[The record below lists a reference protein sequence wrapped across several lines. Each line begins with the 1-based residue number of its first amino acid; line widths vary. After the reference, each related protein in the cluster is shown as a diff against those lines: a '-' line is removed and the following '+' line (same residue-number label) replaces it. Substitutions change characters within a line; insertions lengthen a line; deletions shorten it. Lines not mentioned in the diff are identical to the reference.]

1 VTVTRVS
8 SVFDSFA
15 RTLGVALIV
24 ALLATAGLWY
34 ALQRGTQRT
43 VTAYFTSV
51 VGLYTKNTV
60 DVNGV
65 PVGSVEDIVPQ
76 GDVVRVTLE
85 VDNRVPIAA
94 DAKAV
99 IVAPT
104 LVSDRYVQLGPD
116 YTGGPMMNDGA
127 VIPVARTAIPVELDR
142 VYKSLDTLATAL
154 GPNGANKNGA
164 LNGLL
169 QSSANALGGN
179 GEAFKQTITQLAGA
193 VGTLAD
199 NRGNLFATVD
209 NLGQFTN
216 MLARNDGQ
224 VRQLND
230 QLADYSGFLASER
243 GNLSQVLQV
252 LPPAL
257 EDVASFVRDNRD
269 GLHTDVGKLAS
280 ITDILVRQQ
289 KALTEISD
297 VAPLAVGNLAN
308 SYNASSGTLDVRPVL
323 VPGLNLPGIN
333 SQQLLC
339 GLLNGNPLGGILGGL
354 TPAQLPP
361 EVSQALT
368 VCSSLTPAG
377 ASSLQSALQPFQQ
390 LAAQLNANRNA
401 AAAVGNV
408 LENATTAARPA
419 PTVSD
424 QGAPA
429 PTQPGQGLLQGLTT
443 R

>member
-1 VTVTRVS
+1 VTTRVTD
-8 SVFDSFA
+8 VFDSLA
-15 RTLGVALIV
+15 RTLAVVLIV

-34 ALQRGTQRT
+34 ALQRGSSRT
-43 VTAYFTSV
+43 ITAYFTST

-76 GDVVRVTLE
+76 GNVVRVTLT
-85 VDNRVPIAA
+85 VDNKVPVAA

-127 VIPVARTAIPVELDR
+127 VIPVQRTAVPVELDR
-142 VYKSLDTLATAL
+142 VYKSLDQIATAL

-164 LNGLL
+164 LNQLL
-169 QSSANALGGN
+169 QSSAGALGGN
-179 GEAFKQTITQLAGA
+179 GEAFKQTITELAGA
-193 VGTLAD
+193 VGTLSD
-199 NRGNLFATVD
+199 NRDNLFATID

-224 VRQLND
+224 VRALNN
-230 QLADYSGFLASER
+230 QLADFSGFLAAER
-243 GNLSQVLQV
+243 GNLSTVLQV

-269 GLHTDVGKLAS
+269 GLHTDVSKLAS

-289 KALTEISD
+289 KALTETFD
-297 VAPLAVGNLAN
+297 VAPTALNNLTN
-308 SYNASSGTLDVRPVL
+308 TYNAKFGTLDVRPVL
-323 VPGLNLPGIN
+323 APGLNLPTLDP
-333 SQQLLC
+333 QALLC
-339 GLLNGNPLGGILGGL
+339 GLLSGNPLGGVLGGL

-361 EVSQALT
+361 QAAQAITTCAALT
-368 VCSSLTPAG
+368 QPG
-377 ASSLQSALQPFQQ
+377 ATSLQSSLAPYTQ
-390 LAAQLNANRNA
+390 LAGLLNQNQAA

-408 LENATTAARPA
+408 LQNATTAVAPA
-419 PTVSD
+419 PTVAD
-424 QGAPA
+424 QPA
-429 PTQPGQGLLQGLTT
+429 PTQPGQGLLQGLAT

>member
-1 VTVTRVS
+1 VTTRLTD
-8 SVFDSFA
+8 VFDSLA
-15 RTLGVALIV
+15 RTLAVVLIV
-24 ALLATAGLWY
+24 ALLATGGLWY
-34 ALQRGTQRT
+34 ALQRGSSRT
-43 VTAYFTSV
+43 ITAYFTSV

-65 PVGSVEDIVPQ
+65 PVGSVEEIVPQ
-76 GDVVRVTLE
+76 GNVVRVTLK
-85 VDNRVPIAA
+85 VDNRVPVAA

-127 VIPVARTAIPVELDR
+127 VIPVQRTAVPVELDR
-142 VYKSLDTLATAL
+142 VYKSLDQIATAL

-164 LNGLL
+164 LNQLL
-169 QSSANALGGN
+169 QSSAGALGGN
-179 GEAFKQTITQLAGA
+179 GEAIKQTITQLAGA
-193 VGTLAD
+193 VGTLSD
-199 NRGNLFATVD
+199 NRENLFATVD

-224 VRQLND
+224 VRALNN
-230 QLADYSGFLASER
+230 QLADFSGFLAAER

-269 GLHTDVGKLAS
+269 GLHTDVAQLAS

-289 KALTEISD
+289 KALAETFD
-297 VAPLAVGNLAN
+297 VAPLALNNLTN
-308 SYNASSGTLDVRPVL
+308 SYNAKYGTLDVRPVL
-323 VPGLNLPGIN
+323 APGLNLPTLDP
-333 SQQLLC
+333 QALLC
-339 GLLNGNPLGGILGGL
+339 GLLSGNPLGGVIGGL
-354 TPAQLPP
+354 APSQLPTQVA
-361 EVSQALT
+361 EAVTTCAALT
-368 VCSSLTPAG
+368 PTGATSLQTALTPYT
-377 ASSLQSALQPFQQ
+377 Q
-390 LAAQLNANRNA
+390 LATLLNQNRTA

-408 LENATTAARPA
+408 LQNATTAVA
-419 PTVSD
+419 PTATAAD
-424 QGAPA
+424 QAA

>member
-1 VTVTRVS
+1 MTTRLTD
-8 SVFDSFA
+8 VFDSLA
-15 RTLGVALIV
+15 RTLAVVLIV

-34 ALQRGTQRT
+34 ALQRGSSRT
-43 VTAYFTSV
+43 ITAYFTSV

-65 PVGSVEDIVPQ
+65 PVGSVEEIVPQ
-76 GDVVRVTLE
+76 GNVVRVTLK
-85 VDNRVPIAA
+85 VDNKVPVAA

-127 VIPVARTAIPVELDR
+127 VIPVQRTAVPVELDR
-142 VYKSLDTLATAL
+142 VYKSLDQIATAL
-154 GPNGANKNGA
+154 GPNGANKDGA
-164 LNGLL
+164 LNRLL
-169 QSSANALGGN
+169 QSSAGALGGN
-179 GEAFKQTITQLAGA
+179 GEAIKQTITQLAGA
-193 VGTLAD
+193 VGTLSD
-199 NRGNLFATVD
+199 NRENLFATVD

-224 VRQLND
+224 VRLLNN
-230 QLADYSGFLASER
+230 QLADFSGFLAAER

-269 GLHTDVGKLAS
+269 GLHTDVSKLAS

-289 KALTEISD
+289 KALTETFD
-297 VAPLAVGNLAN
+297 VAPLALSNLTN
-308 SYNASSGTLDVRPVL
+308 SYNAKYGTLDVRPVL
-323 VPGLNLPGIN
+323 VPGLNLPTLEP
-333 SQQLLC
+333 QALLC
-339 GLLNGNPLGGILGGL
+339 GLLSGNPLGGLLGTVAPG
-354 TPAQLPP
+354 QLPTQ
-361 EVSQALT
+361 VSQAVTTCAALSQT
-368 VCSSLTPAG
+368 G
-377 ASSLQSALQPFQQ
+377 ATSLQSAVAPYAQ
-390 LAAQLNANRNA
+390 LATLLNQNQAA

-408 LENATTAARPA
+408 LQNATTAVAPA
-419 PTVSD
+419 PTVAD
-424 QGAPA
+424 QPA

>member
-1 VTVTRVS
+1 MTTSTRIS

-15 RTLGVALIV
+15 RTLAVVLIV

-34 ALQRGTQRT
+34 ALQRGTSRT

-76 GDVVRVTLE
+76 GNVVRVTLK

-104 LVSDRYVQLGPD
+104 LVSDRYVQLGPN

-127 VIPVARTAIPVELDR
+127 VIPVQRTAIPVELDR

-154 GPNGANKNGA
+154 GPNGANKDGS
-164 LNGLL
+164 LNRLL
-169 QSSANALGGN
+169 QSSAGALGGN
-179 GEAFKQTITQLAGA
+179 GQAINQTITQLAGA

-224 VRQLND
+224 VRQLNN
-230 QLADYSGFLASER
+230 QLADFSGFLADER

-289 KALTEISD
+289 KALTEITD
-297 VAPLAVGNLAN
+297 VAPLALGNLTN

-323 VPGLNLPGIN
+323 TPGLNLPALN
-333 SQQLLC
+333 TQSLLC

-354 TPAQLPP
+354 TPAQLPTQ
-361 EVSQALT
+361 VSQALAT
-368 VCSSLTPAG
+368 CSTLTPAG
-377 ASSLQSALQPFQQ
+377 GASLQTALAPFEQ
-390 LAAQLNANRNA
+390 LSAQLNANRNA

-408 LENATTAARPA
+408 IQNATTAVAPA
-419 PTVSD
+419 PTAAN
-424 QGAPA
+424 QAA

>member
-1 VTVTRVS
+1 MTTRVS
-8 SVFDSFA
+8 TLFDSLA
-15 RTLGVALIV
+15 RTLAVVLIV
-24 ALLATAGLWY
+24 ALVATAGLWY
-34 ALQRGTQRT
+34 ALERGSSRT
-43 VTAYFTSV
+43 ITAYFTSV

-60 DVNGV
+60 DVSGV
-65 PVGSVEDIVPQ
+65 PVGTVEDIVPM
-76 GDVVRVTLE
+76 GNVVRVSLK
-85 VDNRVPIAA
+85 VDNDVPIAA
-94 DAKAV
+94 GAKAV

-104 LVSDRYVQLGPD
+104 LVSDRYVQLGPN

-127 VIPVARTAIPVELDR
+127 VIPVDRTAIPVELDR
-142 VYKSLDTLATAL
+142 VYKSLDTIATAL
-154 GPNGANKNGA
+154 GPNGADKNGA

-179 GEAFKQTITQLAGA
+179 GEAIKQTITQLAGA
-193 VGTLAD
+193 VGTLSD

-216 MLARNDGQ
+216 MLAQNDGQ
-224 VRQLND
+224 VRLLNN
-230 QLADYSGFLASER
+230 QLADFSGFLAGER

-269 GLHTDVGKLAS
+269 GLHTDVAKLAS

-289 KALTEISD
+289 KSLAETFD
-297 VAPLAVGNLAN
+297 VAPLALGNLTN

-323 VPGLNLPGIN
+323 VPGLNLPGLN
-333 SQQLLC
+333 AQSLLC
-339 GLLNGNPLGGILGGL
+339 GLLNGNPVGGLLGGL
-354 TPAQLPP
+354 TPGQIPVPVA
-361 EVSQALT
+361 QALAT
-368 VCSSLTPAG
+368 CSTLTPAG
-377 ASSLQSALQPFQQ
+377 ATSLQGALAPFQQ
-390 LAAQLNANRNA
+390 LAGLLAQNQAA

-408 LENATTAARPA
+408 LQNATTAVAPA
-419 PTVSD
+419 PTAAD
-424 QGAPA
+424 QAA